1 MNRADTDFEAI
12 SEPAWTPTGRADTW
26 MRASVTVTVA
36 GLAGIAGAI
45 SYSHMRNL
53 AAVHGETGWQAHAFP
68 LSVDGIEIV
77 ASLVLLADRRAGRSS
92 GWLPWAALAA
102 GTTASLAANVAAAG
116 SDLIGR
122 VVAGWPAFALLVA
135 IKLLSG
141 LFQRRPDNDR
151 PARPLRHGPVPADG
165 DGPLA
170 HADRVLRSGI
180 NRVGNGH
187 GEAAMT
193 AVNGTR
199 AAPVPTANSGLI
211 KRPGTAATAATAPQT
226 DPGDAAGTITFA
238 VRGTGTNVTA
248 AMGDESDIAALLP
261 AARAARDRL
270 VGRGDSLTRDTL
282 AAELRRNGHPVRNA
296 RLSPLLSAL
305 KKESEDA
312 TSSGD
317 GTPKSASA

>member
-1 MNRADTDFEAI
+1 MNRSGTDFGAV
-12 SEPAWTPTGRADTW
+12 SEPAWTPAGRADTW
-26 MRASVTVTVA
+26 MRATVTVTVA

-141 LFQRRPDNDR
+141 LFQRRPDDRPTAVGDR
-151 PARPLRHGPVPADG
+151 PASPVRSPADG
-165 DGPLA
+165 DGPRTHAGPVPGSEIGSVDGRVAEDVVNGACLA
-170 HADRVLRSGI
+170 AAPGARSGLSPDL
-180 NRVGNGH
+180 G
-187 GEAAMT
+187 T
-193 AVNGTR
+193 A
-199 AAPVPTANSGLI
+199 AAPVI
-211 KRPGTAATAATAPQT
+211 VPG
-226 DPGDAAGTITFA
+226 PGAGTIKETGG
-238 VRGTGTNVTA
+238 GTGTTTRVER
-248 AMGDESDIAALLP
+248 GDESDVAALLP

-270 VGRGDSLTRDTL
+270 SSRGDVLTRDTL
-282 AAELRRNGHPVRNA
+282 AAELRRSGHPVRNA
-296 RLSPLLSAL
+296 KVSQLLTAL
-305 KKESEDA
+305 KGEPA
-312 TSSGD
+312 AGARD
-317 GTPKSASA
+317 GISRYVSA